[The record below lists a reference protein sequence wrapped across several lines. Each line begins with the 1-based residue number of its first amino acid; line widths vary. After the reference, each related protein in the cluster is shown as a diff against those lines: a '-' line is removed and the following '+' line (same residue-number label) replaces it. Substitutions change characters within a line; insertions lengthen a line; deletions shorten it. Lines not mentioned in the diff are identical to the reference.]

1 MDQAWLWVAAPG
13 AIIWLAVLLAPW
25 RSWSIRERL
34 EGDAELPPPDPSLLT
49 VLIPARNEAR
59 RLGTTLTALRT
70 HLADVPALVVDDQS
84 SDGTAEAALGARLP
98 NLRVINGQP
107 MPEGWT
113 GKLWALEQ
121 GLAEINTPLVLL
133 LDADIEIAAGIVPR
147 MIEEKQRLEVTLLS
161 LMATLRGHGFW
172 EKLLLPAF
180 VYFFKLLYPFRLAN
194 SSSRLVAAS
203 AGGCVL
209 ADTDT
214 LRSIGGF
221 ASIRTE
227 LIDDCALARRVK
239 DSGGR
244 TWLGL
249 SRSVTSHRR
258 YNGIKGIWQ
267 MVARTAYT
275 QLRYSPLL
283 LALCVALLAAAFW
296 LPVAGLFAPVAAARW
311 FALAAI
317 ITMVLA
323 YLPML
328 HFYRLSPLWALLLP
342 LTGTLYLA
350 MTLDSARRYYQ
361 GRRSSWRGR
370 EYSVDSRS
378 R

>member
-25 RSWSIRERL
+25 RPWSTRERL
-34 EGDAELPPPDPSLLT
+34 AGEPELPKPDPSLLT
-49 VLIPARNEAR
+49 VVIPARNESR
-59 RLGTTLTALRT
+59 QIGPTLAALRT
-70 HLADVPALVVDDQS
+70 HLADVPVLVVDDQS
-84 SDGTAEAALGARLP
+84 TDGTAESARAAGLASLRL
-98 NLRVINGQP
+98 IDGKP
-107 MPEGWT
+107 MPDGWT

-121 GLAEINTPLVLL
+121 GLAEVRTPLVLL

-147 MIEEKQRLEVTLLS
+147 MIDEKQRLQVDLLS

-172 EKLLLPAF
+172 ERLLLPAF

-194 SSSRLVAAS
+194 SPNRLVAAA

-209 ADTDT
+209 VETDT
-214 LRSIGGF
+214 LRGIGGL
-221 ASIRTE
+221 AALRSE
-227 LIDDCALARRVK
+227 LIDDCALARKVK

-258 YNGIKGIWQ
+258 YNGLGGIWQ

-283 LALCVALLAAAFW
+283 LALCVLLMVAAFW
-296 LPVAGLFAPVAAARW
+296 LPVAGLFAPLVAARW
-311 FALAAI
+311 LAAI
-317 ITMVLA
+317 ALTAMVLA

-328 HFYRLSPLWALLLP
+328 LYYRHSPLWALLLP

-350 MTLDSARRYYQ
+350 MTLDSARRYYL

-370 EYSVDSRS
+370 EYAVDPDSS
-378 R
+378 

>member
-1 MDQAWLWVAAPG
+1 VDQAWLWVAAPG
-13 AIIWLAVLLAPW
+13 AVIWLAVLLAPW
-25 RSWSIRERL
+25 RPWSIRECL
-34 EGDAELPPPDPSLLT
+34 EGEPQLAPPDPSQLT

-59 RLGTTLTALRT
+59 QLGATLSALRN
-70 HLADVPALVVDDQS
+70 HLELVTVVVVDDQS
-84 SDGTAEAALGARLP
+84 TDGTAEAARGAGMSD
-98 NLRVINGQP
+98 LRVINGQP
-107 MPEGWT
+107 VPDGWT

-133 LDADIEIAAGIVPR
+133 LDADIEISAGIVPR
-147 MIEEKQRLEVTLLS
+147 LIEEKRRLEVNLLS
-161 LMATLRGHGFW
+161 LMATLRWHGFW
-172 EKLLLPAF
+172 EKLLLPGF

-194 SSSRLVAAS
+194 SSGRLVAAA

-221 ASIRTE
+221 SSIRAE

-258 YNGIKGIWQ
+258 YNGLSGIWQ

-283 LALCVALLAAAFW
+283 LALCFLAMVAAFW
-296 LPVAGLFAPVAAARW
+296 LPVAGLFAPVVAARW
-311 FALAAI
+311 MALAAI

-328 HFYRLSPLWALLLP
+328 RFYRLSPLWALLLP

-350 MTLDSARRYYQ
+350 MTLDSARRYSLGQ
-361 GRRSSWRGR
+361 RSSWRGR
-370 EYSVDSRS
+370 EYGSEV
-378 R
+378 

>member
-1 MDQAWLWVAAPG
+1 VDQAWLWVVAPG
-13 AIIWLAVLLAPW
+13 AVIWLAVLLAPW
-25 RSWSIRERL
+25 RPWSTRERL
-34 EGDAELPPPDPSLLT
+34 EGDPQLPPADPSQLT

-59 RLGTTLTALRT
+59 QLGATLSALGTNLSS
-70 HLADVPALVVDDQS
+70 VPVVVVDDQS
-84 SDGTAEAALGARLP
+84 TDGTAEAAQAAAIP
-98 NLRVINGQP
+98 SLRVISGKP

-121 GLAEINTPLVLL
+121 GLAEIATPQVLL

-147 MIEEKQRLEVTLLS
+147 MIESKERLGVNLLS

-172 EKLLLPAF
+172 ERLLLPAF
-180 VYFFKLLYPFRLAN
+180 VYFFKLLYPFHVAN
-194 SSSRLVAAS
+194 STSRLVAAA

-258 YNGIKGIWQ
+258 YNGLSGIWR
-267 MVARTAYT
+267 MVTRTAYT

-283 LALCVALLAAAFW
+283 LALCAALLAAAFW
-296 LPVAGLFAPVAAARW
+296 LPVASLFAPLVAAKW
-311 FALAAI
+311 LAAI
-317 ITMVLA
+317 ALTAMAAA

-328 HFYRLSPLWALLLP
+328 LFYRLSPLWALLLP

-350 MTLDSARRYYQ
+350 MTLDSARRYSL

-370 EYSVDSRS
+370 EYGSEI
-378 R
+378 